1 MSAFPSPEHK
11 IILLTQLRTLK
22 VKTVE
27 VTFAGGGDSGSIDD
41 VNAYD
46 NNNADVN
53 LTVHHLDWPEES
65 CRHDPDTNSWITEV
79 KVVTIPLDEV
89 LKRVTNDA
97 LSASGLDWYN
107 NDGGQ
112 GSLTIDF
119 NKSPPEISLDVG
131 INYTTTEDHTIDL
144 NEEDEDAP
152 MSP

>member
-11 IILLTQLRTLK
+11 IILLTQLRTLG
-22 VKTVE
+22 VKSVE
-27 VTFAGGGDSGSIDD
+27 VTFSGGGDSGSIDD

-46 NNNADVN
+46 NDNADVN
-53 LTVHHLDWPEES
+53 LTAHHLDWPEES
-65 CRHDPDTNSWITEV
+65 SIHDPNTNTWITEV

-97 LSASGLDWYN
+97 LAESGLDWYN

-112 GSLTIDF
+112 GSLLIDF

-131 INYTTTEDHTIDL
+131 INYTTTEDHTINL

>member
-11 IILLTQLRTLK
+11 IILLTQLRTLG
-22 VKTVE
+22 VKSVE
-27 VTFAGGGDSGSIDD
+27 VTFSGGGDSGSIDD

-46 NNNADVN
+46 NDMKDVN
-53 LTVHHLDWPEES
+53 LTAHHLDWPEES
-65 CRHDPDTNSWITEV
+65 SRNDPDTNAWITDV
-79 KVVTIPLDEV
+79 KVVTKSLDDI
-89 LKRVTNDA
+89 LKDVTNSA
-97 LSASGLDWYN
+97 LEESGLDWYN

-112 GSLTIDF
+112 GSLLIDF

-131 INYTTTEDHTIDL
+131 INYTTTEDHTINL